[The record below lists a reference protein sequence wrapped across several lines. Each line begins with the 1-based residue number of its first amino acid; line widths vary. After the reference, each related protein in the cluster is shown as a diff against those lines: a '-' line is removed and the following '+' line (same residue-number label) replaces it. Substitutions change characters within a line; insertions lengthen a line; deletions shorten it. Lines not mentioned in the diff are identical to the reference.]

1 MPIKTTRP
9 VRIPVPARKQ
19 IEEYVRSEST
29 QTSSLSVAHM
39 NAPPGW
45 SEPFHPPPFAVATYF
60 IRWSMRVEHDD
71 GFMDVATGEVIL
83 VESEERVRYSNPFE
97 EECEYYAVCTP
108 AFSAPMANRE
118 DEAQ

>member
-1 MPIKTTRP
+1 MPIKTSRP
-9 VRIPVPARKQ
+9 VRIPVPGRKL
-19 IEEYVRSEST
+19 IEEYVGRAST

-39 NAPPGW
+39 IAPPGW
-45 SEPFHPPPFAVATYF
+45 SEPFQSPAFDEAT
-60 IRWSMRVEHDD
+60 IVTRGAMRVEHDD

-83 VESEERVRYSNPFE
+83 VESGERVRYSNPFE

-118 DEAQ
+118 GEAQ